1 MRVSRVGVVLCVLGY
16 HVLTLLCGAVIVV
29 VAAVGG
35 NVGAEDVV
43 DGEVGPVLQLQARG
57 QFPLL
62 VTQPRHHQ
70 RLVERDPVF
79 HLHRERD

>member
-43 DGEVGPVLQLQARG
+43 DGEVGPVLQL
-57 QFPLL
+57 
-62 VTQPRHHQ
+62 
-70 RLVERDPVF
+70 
-79 HLHRERD
+79 